1 MYQSLETTN
10 TLVDIC
16 QSWEVT
22 NKASVPSHRAVHMVV
37 QSHMQRTGCDKASQT
52 DTQIWC
58 AYPPRLLSNRRWG
71 KVKGIYQRKGK
82 KKNNINKAAENS
94 HIIHEQIIWALA
106 LCALCSLAVRSARTC
121 CQLLA
126 QHITRVLPCNI
137 RSHEINEDSMQSLW
151 AAMGRRASLESKAL
165 WARRRAC
172 AVRSLPSGFW
182 EIMEK
187 PLHQALHMVSQSLSP
202 WISAAFSHTV

>member
-1 MYQSLETTN
+1 MYQSLKTTS
-10 TLVDIC
+10 TLLGIC

-22 NKASVPSHRAVHMVV
+22 NKASVPSHRASHMVV

-94 HIIHEQIIWALA
+94 YITHEQNIWALA
-106 LCALCSLAVRSARTC
+106 TSLLCALCSLAVTSAC
-121 CQLLA
+121 ACYWLFA
-126 QHITRVLPCNI
+126 QHITRALPCNSC
-137 RSHEINEDSMQSLW
+137 SHEINEGSMQKPVS
-151 AAMGRRASLESKAL
+151 GNGQSCKSREQGSL

-172 AVRSLPSGFW
+172 AISNLPSDSRRLGRSHSTLSHCTW
-182 EIMEK
+182 
-187 PLHQALHMVSQSLSP
+187 SLSL
-202 WISAAFSHTV
+202 WVLES

>member
-1 MYQSLETTN
+1 MPWPCTVEQTVMSNFTANLVMYQSLKTTS
-10 TLVDIC
+10 TLLGIC

-22 NKASVPSHRAVHMVV
+22 NKASVPSHRASHMVV

-94 HIIHEQIIWALA
+94 YITHEQNIWALA
-106 LCALCSLAVRSARTC
+106 TSLLCALCSLAVTSAC
-121 CQLLA
+121 ACYWLFA
-126 QHITRVLPCNI
+126 QHITRALPCNSC
-137 RSHEINEDSMQSLW
+137 SHEINEGSMQSLW
-151 AAMGRRASLESKAL
+151 AAMGSRASLESKAL
-165 WARRRAC
+165 CERGEGH
-172 AVRSLPSGFW
+172 V
-182 EIMEK
+182 
-187 PLHQALHMVSQSLSP
+187 QSVTFHL
-202 WISAAFSHTV
+202 TLGD